1 MNYVHT
7 SRNSSHI
14 FRPVVVVVAGWLAV
28 TASLVAQEIR
38 FKSGAERVTVAVVVR
53 DSSGRPLKG
62 LAAHDFEVRDEGQPS
77 PITNFSHEV
86 SPASVALLLDS
97 SGSMRVGPKLEQ
109 AGEVAHLLMSVMARG
124 SDEAAL
130 FGFGKSVQELQS
142 FTDDFDQIR
151 NAFPSVAPFGVTSLY
166 DAIAKTA
173 QEVAQRPGRH
183 ALVVLTDGIDTSST
197 RTPAEVSG
205 IASAIDVP
213 VYVIAVGL
221 SVDLSNRRPLDVE
234 DIDLD
239 DLARWTGGA
248 YFVATNT
255 AQRLAVVREIMA
267 DLRHQYVLGVEPGAS
282 PGWHRL
288 EVRVRQRATT
298 QTRSGYWVG
307 ASALD

>member
-1 MNYVHT
+1 
-7 SRNSSHI
+7 
-14 FRPVVVVVAGWLAV
+14 VVVVVAGWLAV

-38 FKSGAERVTVAVVVR
+38 FKSGTARVTVAVVVR

-62 LAAHDFEVRDEGQPS
+62 LSAADFEVRDEGQLS
-77 PITNFSHEV
+77 PITNFAHEV

-109 AGEVAHLLMSVMARG
+109 AGEVAHLLMSVMAKG

-130 FGFGKSVQELQS
+130 FGFGKTVQELHP

-151 NAFPSVAPFGVTSLY
+151 SAFPSVAPFGLTSLY

-183 ALVVLTDGIDTSST
+183 ALVVLTDGIDTSSAL
-197 RTPAEVSG
+197 TPADVSG

-213 VYVIAVGL
+213 VYVVAVGL
-221 SVDLSNRRPLDVE
+221 SVDLSGHRPLDVE
-234 DIDLD
+234 DINLD

-248 YFVATNT
+248 YFAATST
-255 AQRLAVVREIMA
+255 AQRLAAVREIFA
-267 DLRHQYVLGVEPGAS
+267 DLRHQYVLGVEAGAS

-288 EVRVRQRATT
+288 EIRVRQRATT

>member
-1 MNYVHT
+1 MNDVRT
-7 SRNSSHI
+7 SRNSSYI

-38 FKSGAERVTVAVVVR
+38 FKSGTERVTVAVVVR

-62 LAAHDFEVRDEGQPS
+62 LSAADFEVRDEGQLS
-77 PITNFSHEV
+77 PITNFAHEV
-86 SPASVALLLDS
+86 SPASIALLLDS

-109 AGEVAHLLMSVMARG
+109 AGEVAHLLMSVMAKG

-130 FGFGKSVQELQS
+130 FGFGKTVQELHP
-142 FTDDFDQIR
+142 FTDDFDLIR
-151 NAFPSVAPFGVTSLY
+151 SAFPSVAPFGVTSLY
-166 DAIAKTA
+166 DAVAKTA

-183 ALVVLTDGIDTSST
+183 ALVVLTDGIDTSSAL
-197 RTPAEVSG
+197 TPAEVSG

-213 VYVIAVGL
+213 VYVVAVGL
-221 SVDLSNRRPLDVE
+221 SVDLSGHRPLDVE
-234 DIDLD
+234 DINLD

-248 YFVATNT
+248 YFAATNT
-255 AQRLAVVREIMA
+255 TQRLAVVREILA
-267 DLRHQYVLGVEPGAS
+267 DLRHQYVLGVEAGAS
-282 PGWHRL
+282 RGWHRL